1 MVSLSH
7 VPDVCV
13 RVDGREFQWKI
24 RSLAI
29 IFLSR
34 RSRGSKL
41 PVHLLAT
48 GDVRVQW
55 PLSLCQL
62 YGVRVP
68 VPRTAITAFTAPG
81 EEDWRSEKPQSWNS
95 TSREWTLP
103 GHRSISLVMTCE
115 QNARRCSG
123 TDPCAG
129 GFPRFST
136 FWSLDAVFFSSSGND
151 LLARQGRGEHGRS
164 DSRVR

>member
-13 RVDGREFQWKI
+13 RADGREFPWKFG
-24 RSLAI
+24 SLAI

-34 RSRGSKL
+34 WSWSRGSKL

-62 YGVRVP
+62 CGVRVP

-103 GHRSISLVMTCE
+103 GHLSISLVMTDE
-115 QNARRCSG
+115 QQNARRCSG
-123 TDPCAG
+123 TDPYAG
-129 GFPRFST
+129 GFPRFSM
-136 FWSLDAVFFSSSGND
+136 FWSLDTVFFFFW
-151 LLARQGRGEHGRS
+151 
-164 DSRVR
+164 